1 VVEFAQT
8 TNVTWDYMPVGIWS
22 AVETHVGVMVA
33 CMPALRSLQTM
44 ISARFWPKAQQSSS
58 YYEDESRDKSKKS
71 YGKNSKVW
79 GSKSDR
85 SRLSTLNRTKVD
97 KQAFVELNDFGDQ
110 KTSPGHDGSSEG
122 LSQSFSSNEDI
133 LPLATTPAPTGQRP
147 IEILVQTEYSVN
159 RETLKPAHFRDS
171 R

>member
-1 VVEFAQT
+1 
-8 TNVTWDYMPVGIWS
+8 
-22 AVETHVGVMVA
+22 
-33 CMPALRSLQTM
+33 M
-44 ISARFWPKAQQSSS
+44 ISTRFWPKAHQSSS